1 MDPILSKLNKDI
13 AEKYGVSDSLVKYVV
28 DYIFTDVRNHIKKGL
43 PQSVLLPHFGSFNL
57 SDKSLYK
64 IREKFIKSY
73 TKGHIKKLQYRKGL
87 KNLEELIRK
96 YEYSNQQA

>member
-43 PQSVLLPHFGSFNL
+43 PQSVLLHHFGSFNL

-64 IREKFIKSY
+64 IREKFINSY
-73 TKGHIKKLQYRKGL
+73 KKGNIKKLKYRKGL